1 SVGGRITAAIVA
13 NFFVSFSFAGV
24 YVWSSELFPTVIRAT
39 GMSTSSSFARIGS
52 FGASYIVWLIRI
64 HAALPFSIMGA
75 IALQAAVLGLFLPET
90 KGAATME
97 TMDDMKTE
105 EEKVGGVVEKNEYTE
120 TEFV

>member
-1 SVGGRITAAIVA
+1 
-13 NFFVSFSFAGV
+13 
-24 YVWSSELFPTVIRAT
+24 
-39 GMSTSSSFARIGS
+39 MQ
-52 FGASYIVWLIRI
+52 IRI

-105 EEKVGGVVEKNEYTE
+105 KEQVDGVVEKNEYTE